1 MSQCEEY
8 AVLISAAVDG
18 ELSPEERQRLDAHLA
33 ACPGCQADYQ
43 QLLWIHEAL
52 GQMEAQPPEDLA
64 SSVMEQV
71 RREAAGSARRR
82 RRHWISVGAAA
93 ACCAVVVLGA
103 RVLGTLSPV
112 ANQQPASPDT
122 SVTTADAG
130 GGMADRSADDAVSS
144 VESNMLEGPSAYQAP
159 QQEDPSLESA
169 LTYFGGGNDE
179 DNASDDSAS
188 VEKESV
194 LYCATV
200 VTEDQRTAEWMTLNV
215 AEEGLTSQDEESGT
229 IATAWLITAPQY
241 EQLSSYLLEE
251 NIPYTYTGEA
261 EETAL
266 PADGMV
272 RVVCLSDPAGG
283 ADNGES

>member
-1 MSQCEEY
+1 
-8 AVLISAAVDG
+8 
-18 ELSPEERQRLDAHLA
+18 
-33 ACPGCQADYQ
+33 
-43 QLLWIHEAL
+43 
-52 GQMEAQPPEDLA
+52 MEAQPPEDLA

-283 ADNGES
+283 ADSGEP